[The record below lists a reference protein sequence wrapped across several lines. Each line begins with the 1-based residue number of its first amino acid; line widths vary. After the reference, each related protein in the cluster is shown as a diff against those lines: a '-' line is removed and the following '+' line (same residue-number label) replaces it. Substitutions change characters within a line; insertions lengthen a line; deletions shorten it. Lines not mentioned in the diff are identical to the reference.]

1 MSIQSPPQQT
11 RIYQNAGNQPL
22 LDLLS
27 QPRRVLDVG
36 CGAGDNARAIRQRF
50 PGVEIIGITHAPEE
64 IDIAQQTMDDCLC
77 FDIEAQDA
85 FPLPEGK
92 FDLIIFSHVLE
103 HLRDPDKVL
112 DRFADHL
119 EDGGTV
125 LIAVP
130 NILSWRMRLQFL
142 RGDFQY
148 QHMGVMDETHL
159 RFFTYFT
166 ADSFLFK
173 SARNLKVVQKL
184 APGSVPLWFL
194 RRSLF
199 PKKLSEGIDAWAS
212 KRWPNLFGGQIIIE
226 GRKT

>member
-1 MSIQSPPQQT
+1 MSIQSPGQQT

-22 LDLLS
+22 LDLVS

-36 CGAGDNARAIRQRF
+36 CGAGDNARAIKHRF

-64 IDIAQQTMDDCLC
+64 IEIARQTMDDCLC

-112 DRFADHL
+112 DRFADQL

-194 RRSLF
+194 RRSVF